1 MRLNG
6 SQILSTCLHAEGVE
20 VIFGIP
26 GGTIMP
32 LYDELHKHPMRHLL
46 VRHEQAAAHMAD
58 AYARVKRDV
67 GVCMGTS
74 GPGATNLVTGILN
87 AHMDSSPLVAIT
99 VNVPS
104 TMIGTDGFQE
114 ADISGITIPVTKQ
127 NYFVRHTRDLAQTV
141 KDAFFIARS
150 GRPGPVHIDIPK
162 DVLLNEADFTT
173 YPTTVELPGFQPNY
187 EGSMV
192 QIRKAAR
199 LIEHAKRPVIIA
211 GQGVLISQASQELIA
226 FAEKTNIPVVNTLL
240 GLSSFPASH
249 PLYNG
254 WPGMHGY
261 VHSSYSLDKSD
272 LIIGI
277 GNRFDDRFC
286 GKFSAFAPKAKIVHI
301 DIDPAEVGKNVRVDV
316 PIVGDVKRV
325 LTKLTPEI
333 GECEDHDEWFAQIA
347 EWKREFPLKQYPDDT
362 PDLYTPQVVN
372 ALYKATNGEALIV
385 ADVGQHQMFA
395 AQYYR
400 FDEPRMFQTSGGLGT
415 MGYSL
420 PGAIGA
426 QCARPDKEVWAI
438 AGDGCFQMNLQEL
451 AVLTQERIPVKI
463 AVINNGYLGMVR
475 QWQQLFWAGN
485 YQHVDLSGTPDLVKL
500 ADAYDIP
507 AWRVSN
513 PRDVKSAIDAA
524 RAHPGPALI
533 EFRVFREENVFP
545 MVPSGAALS
554 EVIPDTPYV
563 PAAVATPIPAAAPAA
578 ATPTPVHAQGGAR

>member
-6 SQILSTCLHAEGVE
+6 SQILSRCLREEGVE

-32 LYDELHKHPMRHLL
+32 LYDEMHKHPMRHLL

-58 AYARVKRDV
+58 GYARVKRDV

-87 AHMDSSPLVAIT
+87 AHMDSSPVVAIT

-104 TMIGTDGFQE
+104 AMIGTDAFQE
-114 ADISGITIPVTKQ
+114 ADISGITIPITKQ
-127 NYFVRHTRDLAQTV
+127 NYFVRHTRDLARVV
-141 KDAFFIARS
+141 KDAFYIARN

-162 DVLLNEADFTT
+162 DVLLNEAEFT
-173 YPTTVELPGFQPNY
+173 YPSSVDLPGFQPTL
-187 EGSMV
+187 EGSV
-192 QIRKAAR
+192 AQIRKAAR
-199 LIEHAKRPVIIA
+199 LIENARRPVIIA

-249 PLYNG
+249 RLYNG

-261 VHSSYSLDKSD
+261 VHSSYSIDKAD
-272 LIIGI
+272 LVIGI

-286 GKFSAFAPKAKIVHI
+286 GKFAAFAPRAKIIHI
-301 DIDPAEVGKNVRVDV
+301 DIDPAEIGKNVRVDV

-325 LTKLTPEI
+325 LTRLTPEI
-333 GECEDHDEWFAQIA
+333 GECESHDEWFEQIA
-347 EWKREFPLKQYPDDT
+347 AWKQEFPLKQYPDDT

-372 ALYKATNGEALIV
+372 GIYQATDGKAIIV

-395 AQYYR
+395 AQYYP
-400 FDEPRMFQTSGGLGT
+400 FEEPRQFQTSGGLGT

-420 PGAIGA
+420 PAAIGA
-426 QCARPDKEVWAI
+426 QVAEPDKEVWAI

-451 AVLTQERIPVKI
+451 AVLTQEQIPVKI
-463 AVINNGYLGMVR
+463 AIINNGYLGMVR

-485 YQHVDLSGTPDLVKL
+485 YQHVDLSGTPDFVKL
-500 ADAYDIP
+500 ADAYAIP
-507 AWRVSN
+507 GWRVRKPSEVG
-513 PRDVKSAIDAA
+513 PAIAAA
-524 RAHPGPALI
+524 RAHPGPAVI
-533 EFRVFREENVFP
+533 EFCVFREENVFP
-545 MVPSGAALS
+545 MVPSGASLA
-554 EVIPDTPYV
+554 EVIPDTAYV
-563 PAAVATPIPAAAPAA
+563 PAAIATPIPAATPATPSA
-578 ATPTPVHAQGGAR
+578 PTPVHAQGGPR

>member
-6 SQILSTCLHAEGVE
+6 SQILSRCLHDEGVE

-32 LYDELHKHPMRHLL
+32 LYDEMHKHPMRHLL

-58 AYARVKRDV
+58 GYARVKRDV

-87 AHMDSSPLVAIT
+87 AHMDSAPIVAIT

-104 TMIGTDGFQE
+104 AMIGSDAFQE

-127 NYFVRHTRDLAQTV
+127 NYFVRHTRDLAKTI
-141 KDAFFIARS
+141 KEAFYIARH
-150 GRPGPVHIDIPK
+150 GRPGPVHVDIPK
-162 DVLLNEADFTT
+162 DVLLNE
-173 YPTTVELPGFQPNY
+173 VEFHAPGPVDLPGFQPTF

-199 LIEHAKRPVIIA
+199 LIEQAKRPVILA
-211 GQGVLISQASQELIA
+211 GQGVLISKATQELIA
-226 FAEKTNIPVVNTLL
+226 FAEKTNIPVINTLL
-240 GLSSFPASH
+240 GLSGFPASH

-261 VHSSYSLDKSD
+261 VHSSYSIDKSD

-277 GNRFDDRFC
+277 GNRFDDRCC
-286 GKFSAFAPKAKIVHI
+286 GKFSAFAPRAKIVHI
-301 DIDPAEVGKNVRVDV
+301 DIDPAEIGKNVRVDV

-325 LTKLTPEI
+325 LTKLTPEV
-333 GECEDHDEWFAQIA
+333 GECESHDEWFAQIA

-362 PDLYTPQVVN
+362 PELYTPQIIN
-372 ALYKATNGEALIV
+372 ALYTATRGEALIV

-395 AQYYR
+395 AQYYK
-400 FDEPRMFQTSGGLGT
+400 FEEPGMWQTSGGLGT
-415 MGYSL
+415 MGFSL
-420 PGAIGA
+420 PAAIGA

-438 AGDGCFQMNLQEL
+438 AGDGCFQMTLQEL

-463 AVINNGYLGMVR
+463 AVVNNGYLGMVR

-485 YQHVDLSGTPDLVKL
+485 YQHVDLAGTPDYVKL
-500 ADAYDIP
+500 ADAYGIP
-507 AWRVSN
+507 GWCVSS
-513 PRDVKSAIDAA
+513 PGDVKSAIDAA

-545 MVPSGAALS
+545 MVPSGAALA

-563 PAAVATPIPAAAPAA
+563 PAAVPTPVPAATAAAPA
-578 ATPTPVHAQGGAR
+578 PTPVHAQGGSR